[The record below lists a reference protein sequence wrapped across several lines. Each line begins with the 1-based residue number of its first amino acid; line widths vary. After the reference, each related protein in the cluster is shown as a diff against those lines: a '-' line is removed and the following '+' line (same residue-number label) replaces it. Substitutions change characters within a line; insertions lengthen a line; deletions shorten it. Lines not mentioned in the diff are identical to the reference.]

1 MFGRRLK
8 NLYGERYITPNM
20 HMQCHLCDCVR
31 DYGPL
36 HSFWL
41 FSFERYNGL
50 LGKQPTNNR
59 AIECQLMNRFLKD
72 NAHLEL
78 LYKSESMPLQD
89 VFGLVVSE
97 YTQAKSTTIPTDNG
111 KFTFSEPT
119 KYTLRIL
126 STENIDILKKIY
138 SKLIFQH

>member
-1 MFGRRLK
+1 MFTVEQWINWTVYYSVYSLYGLLTTDEMECWRHFVLACRWLCKESVTNDDVTVANSLLLMFGRRLK

-50 LGKQPTNNR
+50 
-59 AIECQLMNRFLKD
+59 FLES
-72 NAHLEL
+72 NL
-78 LYKSESMPLQD
+78 LIIVQ
-89 VFGLVVSE
+89 
-97 YTQAKSTTIPTDNG
+97 
-111 KFTFSEPT
+111 
-119 KYTLRIL
+119 
-126 STENIDILKKIY
+126 
-138 SKLIFQH
+138 